1 MVTHS
6 FCKVQ
11 LELQKVA
18 TNLILHMENVYMPEV
33 YEIDLPL
40 LQDF

>member
-1 MVTHS
+1 MVTCS

-18 TNLILHMENVYMPEV
+18 MNFTLHMENVHIPEV
-33 YEIDLPL
+33 YTTDPPL